1 MVDPLIELS
10 IVIVGMNW
18 MRAYRIGLMLDC
30 MRWRDG
36 NVVVWCGCERGAYG
50 VICVRWV

>member
-18 MRAYRIGLMLDC
+18 MRAYGIELMLG
-30 MRWRDG
+30 WG
-36 NVVVWCGCERGAYG
+36 
-50 VICVRWV
+50 

>member
-18 MRAYRIGLMLDC
+18 MRAYGIDLMMD
-30 MRWRDG
+30 
-36 NVVVWCGCERGAYG
+36 V
-50 VICVRWV
+50 

>member
-18 MRAYRIGLMLDC
+18 MRAYGIVMMLDC
-30 MRWRDG
+30 L
-36 NVVVWCGCERGAYG
+36 
-50 VICVRWV
+50 

>member
-18 MRAYRIGLMLDC
+18 MRAYGIGMMLDY
-30 MRWRDG
+30 M
-36 NVVVWCGCERGAYG
+36 
-50 VICVRWV
+50 